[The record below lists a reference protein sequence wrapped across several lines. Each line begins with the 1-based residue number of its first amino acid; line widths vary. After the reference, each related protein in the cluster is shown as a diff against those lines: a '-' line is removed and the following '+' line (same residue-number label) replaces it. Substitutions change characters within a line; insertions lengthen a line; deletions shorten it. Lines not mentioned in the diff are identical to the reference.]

1 MKYYLAIDIG
11 ASSGRHIV
19 CHKLGEQYITDE
31 VHRFYN
37 GMDEVDGHL
46 VWNTVRLLDEIKQ
59 GIKKAF
65 EKYKNIES
73 LSIDTWGVD
82 YVLLKDNNEVL
93 PCYAYRDIR
102 TKAVIDKVHSIIP
115 FETLYSK
122 TGISFQTFNTI
133 YQLYDDFLK
142 KRLSGVTDFL
152 MLPEYFMYKLTG
164 NKLKEF
170 TEATTTGLVNAR
182 NKIFDSQIIKALNL
196 PSGLFDLPLSQPG
209 AFVGNLLPDIASYV
223 GGQTKVILCA
233 THDTASA
240 VESIDMQENAP
251 YISSGTWSLLGVKV
265 IQPLTDLN
273 SQKSDYSN
281 EGGVGYTRYQK
292 NIMGLWI
299 VQCLRKELDNLDF
312 SKMVE
317 LAKTSN
323 FTEIFDV
330 NDFRFYAPQNMTKEI
345 MGFFQEHKKPIP
357 QNTADLLNSVY
368 HSLAYSYKIAIDDL
382 EKNVGQKYASLY
394 IVGGGAKNQYLNDLT
409 QKYTQKKIIALPIEA
424 SSLGNVK
431 IQMKSNNQ

>member
-19 CHKLGEQYITDE
+19 CYKQDGQYITDE
-31 VHRFYN
+31 VYRFFN

-46 VWNTVRLLDEIKQ
+46 IWNIERLFDEIKQ

-65 EKYKNIES
+65 EKYKIIQS

-82 YVLLKDNNEVL
+82 YVLLKDNAEVL
-93 PCYAYRDIR
+93 PCYAYRDGR
-102 TKAVIDKVHSIIP
+102 TKDVIDRVHNIIP
-115 FETLYSK
+115 FDVLYSK

-133 YQLYDDFLK
+133 YQLYDDYEK
-142 KRLSGVTDFL
+142 GRLDGVTDFL

-170 TEATTTGLVNAR
+170 TDTTTTGLVNAR
-182 NKIFDSQIIKALNL
+182 NKVFDKEIINALNL
-196 PSGLFDLPLSQPG
+196 PVNLFDLSISQPG
-209 AFVGNLLPDIASYV
+209 AFVGKLLPAIEKYV

-265 IQPLTDLN
+265 TQPLTDSN

-281 EGGVGYTRYQK
+281 EGGVGYIRYQK

-299 VQCLRKELDNLDF
+299 VQNLKKEIGNLDF

-317 LAKTSN
+317 LAKTSSY
-323 FTEIFDV
+323 TQIFDV

-345 MGFFQEHKKPIP
+345 IGYFQENQKPTP
-357 QNTADLLNSVY
+357 QNTADLLNCVY
-368 HSLAYSYKIAIDDL
+368 HSLAYSYKVAIDDL
-382 EKNVGQKYASLY
+382 EKNVGQKYACLY
-394 IVGGGAKNQYLNDLT
+394 IVGGGAKNGYLNDLT
-409 QKYTQKKIIALPIEA
+409 KKYTKKKIIALPMEA

-431 IQMKSNNQ
+431 IQMRSNNE